1 MVQIVSRRS
10 VRKLRRRR
18 WSSKRKHCC
27 KKTQHSYVPY
37 VPRKTKRKHTRRL
50 NRMTNHTRRLNRMTN
65 HKHRTHKRIAHRC
78 GGGVLTMCTPEEI
91 GQLDKAVAETT
102 PIRRTKGT

>member
-50 NRMTNHTRRLNRMTN
+50 NRMTNH
-65 HKHRTHKRIAHRC
+65 KHRTHKRIAHRC